1 MNETIRGA
9 AANLAALKRENA
21 NMKAQLGSM
30 LGTYITPNV
39 MLPSQTVATQVTA
52 AKTTPASGS

>member
-1 MNETIRGA
+1 MTKET
-9 AANLAALKRENA
+9 KKMVENA

-30 LGTYITPNV
+30 LGTYITPQTFA
-39 MLPSQTVATQVTA
+39 PSQAAYSQITAAQA